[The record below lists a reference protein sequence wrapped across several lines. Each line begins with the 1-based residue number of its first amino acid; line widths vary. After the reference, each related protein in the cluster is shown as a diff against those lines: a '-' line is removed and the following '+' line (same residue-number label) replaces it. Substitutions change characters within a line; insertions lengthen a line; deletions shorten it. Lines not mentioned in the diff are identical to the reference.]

1 MRLAE
6 AIDLAAAAALLLR
19 AAWLMHLIRKGSRRV
34 AAFNAATV
42 VEALD
47 WSFEPFVAA
56 KGVIREPTD
65 EQIAAYLADVKAIGL
80 EIKEKVP
87 DAPDGN
93 DPVGLMGALEDL
105 DLDIV
110 AALTG
115 RMAGITAALCSGEP
129 SREQI
134 LALPPRRRTMFY
146 GWLNAEVMSPEAAP
160 GGGNAQVTTLRRAH
174 AG

>member
-1 MRLAE
+1 MT
-6 AIDLAAAAALLLR
+6 
-19 AAWLMHLIRKGSRRV
+19 G
-34 AAFNAATV
+34 FNAATV

-47 WSFEPFVAA
+47 WTFEPFVRAS
-56 KGVIREPTD
+56 GVIQEPND
-65 EQIAAYLADVKAIGL
+65 DQINAYLTDVKAIGA

-93 DPVGLMGALEDL
+93 SPTDLMDALEDL
-105 DLDIV
+105 DLDSV
-110 AALTG
+110 AELTG
-115 RMAGITAALCSGEP
+115 RMAGIMAALCSGEP

-146 GWLNAEVMSPEAAP
+146 GWLQQEVMSPQAAA
-160 GGGNAQVTTLRRAH
+160 GGGNAQVRTLRSAA